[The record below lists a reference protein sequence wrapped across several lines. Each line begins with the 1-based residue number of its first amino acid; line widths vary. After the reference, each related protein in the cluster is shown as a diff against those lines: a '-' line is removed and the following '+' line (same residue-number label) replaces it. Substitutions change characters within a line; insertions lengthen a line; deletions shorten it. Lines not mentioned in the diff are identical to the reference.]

1 MPDFGV
7 VSYAF
12 AALSFLIL
20 TLLLLVGWE
29 GSRPLGLRFIV
40 ACAATGAWGAL
51 HAYVVTLAESE
62 AVALIV
68 LAEVLRYGGWLLLL
82 TGAARTMGL
91 RPAWLRALEW
101 LLLAILAV
109 ALGGVVAGG
118 NWLAV
123 VAGRWLLAGTLLCL
137 ATLVLLEQLYRN
149 STDRRALSYIAI
161 GLATLLTYDLFVYV
175 QAYVLGGVVTSSW
188 QARGLITGA
197 AAPMIAIA
205 ARRHP
210 DWAANVF
217 LSRQIIFYS
226 TTLVAIGGFLLFVAL
241 GGELVATYGGTW
253 GRAVQIA
260 AVAIAAMAIAYLLA
274 SPGTRRQWSV
284 FLAKHFHKTRYDYRA
299 EWLRFIETLS
309 LAKWVPGAGDAA
321 APAATG
327 EAGVPDPYVRAIRAI
342 AQIVGSPAGA
352 LYLRRDVQPDTYER
366 VAVWPDDAAAR
377 SGPAAV
383 AAAHSLVQFFER
395 SQWVVDRE
403 EHRARPELYADLSL
417 ADGFDSGQSHRLL
430 LPLFEGRAL
439 TGFVTLA
446 SPPPPFEPN
455 FEDRDLLKT
464 VGRHVATHIAQHEA
478 DRSLAESRQFEAYHR
493 LTAFVMHDLKNLA
506 AQLSLLVANAE
517 RHKRNPE
524 FVDDAISTVANSAQR
539 MERLIAQL
547 QGREERG
554 LRRRVNAS
562 SIASLACERC
572 SLRRPVPHLRVAVDP
587 VVDVDPDRLAGAL
600 EQLVRNAQDAT
611 PPDGEVA
618 VEVDAGEGEAIFR
631 VADTGSGM
639 SEQFVQARLFAP
651 FDTTKGSK
659 GMGIGAYQA
668 REYVL
673 GIGGALHVR
682 TAPGR
687 GSVFEIRLKTG

>member
-1 MPDFGV
+1 VPDFGV

-20 TLLLLVGWE
+20 TLLLSAGWE
-29 GSRPLGLRFIV
+29 GRPLGLRFIA
-40 ACAATGAWGAL
+40 ACAATCAWGVL
-51 HAYVVTLAESE
+51 HAYVVLMDGTA
-62 AVALIV
+62 AVALVV
-68 LAEVLRYGGWLLLL
+68 LAELLRYGGWLLLL
-82 TGAARTMGL
+82 TGAARMMGL
-91 RPAWLRALEW
+91 RPVWLRGLEW
-101 LLLAILAV
+101 LLLAILV
-109 ALGGVVAGG
+109 LALGGVVAGG
-118 NWLAV
+118 EWLEAV
-123 VAGRWLLAGTLLCL
+123 ASRWLLAGTLLCL

-149 STDRRALSYIAI
+149 ATDRRALTYIAI

-175 QAYVLGGVVTSSW
+175 QAYVVGGVVTSSW

-210 DWAANVF
+210 DWALNVF
-217 LSRQIIFYS
+217 LSRQIVFYS
-226 TTLVAIGGFLLFVAL
+226 TTLVGIGGFLLFVAL
-241 GGELVATYGGTW
+241 GGELVASYGGTW

-260 AVAIAAMAIAYLLA
+260 AVAIASMAVAYVLA
-274 SPGTRRQWSV
+274 SPDTRRQWRV

-309 LAKWVPGAGDAA
+309 LAKWVPGSADPT
-321 APAATG
+321 APAAAG
-327 EAGVPDPYVRAIRAI
+327 ETGVPDPYVRAIRAI

-352 LYLRRDVQPDTYER
+352 LYLRRDGNPDAYQR

-377 SGPAAV
+377 SGPPAIPAR
-383 AAAHSLVQFFER
+383 HSLIRFFER
-395 SQWVVDRE
+395 SQWVVDLD
-403 EHRARPELYADLSL
+403 EHRLRPELYAELSL
-417 ADGFDSGQSHRLL
+417 AEGFDTPESHRLL
-430 LPLFEGRAL
+430 LPLFEGRNL
-439 TGFVTLA
+439 LGFVTLV

-478 DRSLAESRQFEAYHR
+478 DRGLAESRQFEAYHR

-524 FVDDAISTVANSAQR
+524 FVDDAISTVANSARR

-554 LRRRVNAS
+554 LRRRVTAS
-562 SIASLACERC
+562 TIAAMACERC
-572 SLRRPVPHLRVAVDP
+572 SLRQPLPRLQVGVDP
-587 VVDVDPDRLAGAL
+587 MLDVDPERLAGAL
-600 EQLVRNAQDAT
+600 EHLVRNAQEAT
-611 PPDGEVA
+611 PQGGEVA
-618 VEVDAGEGEAIFR
+618 VEVDATDGEAIIR
-631 VADTGSGM
+631 VADTGCGM
-639 SEQFVQARLFAP
+639 SERFVQTRLFAP

-673 GIGGALHVR
+673 GIGGTLNVR
-682 TAPGR
+682 TAPGG